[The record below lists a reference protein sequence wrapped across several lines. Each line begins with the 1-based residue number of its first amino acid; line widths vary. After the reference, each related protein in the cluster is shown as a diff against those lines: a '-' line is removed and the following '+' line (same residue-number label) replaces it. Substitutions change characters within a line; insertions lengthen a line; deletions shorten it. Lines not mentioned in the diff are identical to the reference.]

1 MITTKTKRNIVDN
14 GMLGEGIYQ
23 VEIVTSKVEKRKSK
37 AFNDITPFLK
47 VCFLLEKENK
57 FIERWYPLLGYKR
70 NDSGDY
76 LLKEGKRIKDS
87 KRTLI
92 AQSIIKKL
100 FADVC
105 VEPGSIDFVKL
116 TGFKNIEH
124 KFVGISVTSNDEGNT
139 FVNYT
144 IPEDCLEAKDNRH
157 KKLGLIENIF
167 EKMLIAGEIT
177 GEGKNWHGKL
187 FDELYDMDI
196 DELDNFEK
204 QYGLTII
211 SRSHDNDKLN

>member
-1 MITTKTKRNIVDN
+1 MITIKSKRSIIDN
-14 GMLGEGIYQ
+14 GLLSEGIYQ
-23 VEIVTSKVEKRKSK
+23 VEIFTSKVEKRKSK
-37 AFNDITPFLK
+37 GFNDVTPFLK
-47 VCFLLEKENK
+47 VRFLLEKENK
-57 FIERWYPLLGYKR
+57 FINRWYPLIGYKR

-76 LLKEGKRIKDS
+76 LLHEGKRIKDS

-100 FADVC
+100 FGDVC
-105 VEPGSIDFVKL
+105 VEPSCIDFDKL

-124 KFVGISVTSNDEGNT
+124 KYVGISVTSNDEGNT
-139 FVNYT
+139 YVNYT

-177 GEGKNWHGKL
+177 KEDKNWHGKL
-187 FDELYDMDI
+187 FDKLYDMDI
-196 DELDNFEK
+196 DQLDNFEK
-204 QYGLTII
+204 QYGLKTI
-211 SRSHDNDKLN
+211 SRRHDNDNLN